1 MTAVATTAEAIL
13 RCARSSII
21 AGGYNGFSY
30 ADIAAVVG
38 IRKASI
44 HHHFPTKVDLVRTLV
59 KQYREEA
66 EAGIS
71 HIERAHPDAVDQ
83 LRNYVGY
90 WESCI
95 GEPEQ
100 SYCLCA
106 LLATQIPILP
116 DEIAFEVRAYFRALS
131 AWLTSVLE
139 RGARQGSVAL
149 AHDAHAEAEAL
160 MAAVHGAMLSA
171 RAYGDPH
178 TFSAVVQPVIER
190 LCTQP
195 SETTDDA
202 EGTQHHPT
210 YR

>member
-1 MTAVATTAEAIL
+1 MVTATSTAEAIL
-13 RCARSSII
+13 RCAHSSII

-59 KQYREEA
+59 KQYREQA
-66 EAGIS
+66 EAGIAE
-71 HIERAHPDAVDQ
+71 IERRNPDPLDQ
-83 LRNYVGY
+83 LVSYTGF

-95 GEPEQ
+95 GEVET

-116 DEIAFEVRAYFRALS
+116 DEIVFELRAYFRALS

-139 RGARQGSVAL
+139 RGARQGSITL
-149 AHDAHAEAEAL
+149 TGSAHAEAEAL

-171 RAYGDPH
+171 RAYGDPQAFAAI
-178 TFSAVVQPVIER
+178 TRPAIDR
-190 LCTQP
+190 LR
-195 SETTDDA
+195 S
-202 EGTQHHPT
+202 HPPT
-210 YR
+210 AGGEA

>member
-1 MTAVATTAEAIL
+1 MAAASSTSEAIL
-13 RCARSSII
+13 RCARASIV

-59 KQYREEA
+59 RQYRAEA
-66 EAGIS
+66 EAGIAE
-71 HIERAHPDAVDQ
+71 IERHVPDPLDQ
-83 LRNYVGY
+83 LRSYAGY

-95 GEPEQ
+95 GDPET

-106 LLATQIPILP
+106 LLATQIPMLP
-116 DEIAFEVRAYFRALS
+116 DEIVLELRAYFRTLS

-139 RGARQGSVAL
+139 RGVRLGSITL
-149 AHDAHAEAEAL
+149 TDEAHSEAETL

-171 RAYGDPH
+171 RAYGDPQAFAAI
-178 TFSAVVQPVIER
+178 TRPVIDR
-190 LCTQP
+190 LRSRTSP
-195 SETTDDA
+195 DES
-202 EGTQHHPT
+202 GT
-210 YR
+210 

>member
-1 MTAVATTAEAIL
+1 MSSTVPTAEAIL

-21 AGGYNGFSY
+21 TGGYNGFSY

-59 KQYREEA
+59 KQYRAEA
-66 EAGIS
+66 EAGIA
-71 HIERAHPDAVDQ
+71 HIERNHPDPRDQ
-83 LRNYVGY
+83 LRGY
-90 WESCI
+90 LGFWESCI
-95 GEPEQ
+95 GEPES

-106 LLATQIPILP
+106 LLATQIPVLP
-116 DEIAFEVRAYFRALS
+116 DEIVLELRSYFRHLS

-139 RGARQGSVAL
+139 RGARQGTFAL
-149 AHDAHAEAEAL
+149 MHDAHTEAEAL

-178 TFSAVVQPVIER
+178 AFAAVTQPVLER
-190 LCTQP
+190 LCTP
-195 SETTDDA
+195 SSTPDRSD
-202 EGTQHHPT
+202 
-210 YR
+210 